1 MDPLKD
7 DSDATLSSSGS
18 DVEMNDLK
26 KMFLTMQVWV
36 FQTKVLWLIWEVSQ
50 YYSPQ
55 NKEDAAGGICVEE
68 TNY

>member
-7 DSDATLSSSGS
+7 DSDATLSSSGCEYS
-18 DVEMNDLK
+18 KQKDCELFDK
-26 KMFLTMQVWV
+26 D
-36 FQTKVLWLIWEVSQ
+36 SQ
-50 YYSPQ
+50 YHSPQ